1 MNQHTNKL
9 KRRFNIIDIVILLAL
24 LAIVTF
30 AANYIAND
38 MFSKELVTV
47 EYYLRI
53 HGVSE
58 RDAAKLSVN
67 DAVSANTSGTTL
79 GKIREITVT
88 DAKEAV
94 FNSETGRYVYA
105 PVPGKKTVYLR
116 VSAVCTY
123 KDHSYRIGDYV
134 ISAGTSPDILL
145 PFSCDA
151 VEIVSVRA
159 AEAAAPLADSGENAL
174 IPNAESNGEA
184 AMNQ

>member
-53 HGVSE
+53 KGVAE
-58 RDAAKLSVN
+58 RDTARLSVN
-67 DAVSANTSGTTL
+67 DAISANSAGTTL
-79 GKIREITVT
+79 GRIREITVT
-88 DAKEAV
+88 DEKEAL
-94 FNSETGRYVYA
+94 FNSKTGRYVYT
-105 PVPGKKTVYLR
+105 PIPGQKTVYLR

-151 VEIVSVRA
+151 VEIVSVRV
-159 AEAAAPLADSGENAL
+159 AEAVTPLADSGENAL
-174 IPNAESNGEA
+174 MPNAESSGEA

>member
-53 HGVSE
+53 QGVSE

-88 DAKEAV
+88 DEKEAV

-105 PVPGKKTVYLR
+105 PVPGKKNGILTRQRGLHLQRSQLSYRRLR
-116 VSAVCTY
+116 DFRRNISGYSSAVF
-123 KDHSYRIGDYV
+123 
-134 ISAGTSPDILL
+134 L
-145 PFSCDA
+145 
-151 VEIVSVRA
+151 
-159 AEAAAPLADSGENAL
+159 
-174 IPNAESNGEA
+174 
-184 AMNQ
+184 

>member
-53 HGVSE
+53 QGVSE

-94 FNSETGRYVYA
+94 FNSETGAMCMRPCPAKKRYTYA
-105 PVPGKKTVYLR
+105 SARFAPTKITVI
-116 VSAVCTY
+116 VSAIT
-123 KDHSYRIGDYV
+123 
-134 ISAGTSPDILL
+134 
-145 PFSCDA
+145 
-151 VEIVSVRA
+151 
-159 AEAAAPLADSGENAL
+159 
-174 IPNAESNGEA
+174 
-184 AMNQ
+184 